1 MASDTKKAKADPAP
15 KTEAVATDKTSSAEP
30 AAKKTEAAPTDKN
43 PAAEPAAKAAGSETA
58 TGAPSTY
65 SRGEGQKPV
74 TAAYKEN
81 WNAIFAKNK
90 AKKKN
95 AIVEENKMA
104 RMVVIYKTPADVAA
118 FDKHYYEIHVPL
130 AKKLPGLRKY
140 EVSRGPIA
148 TPAGAS
154 GIHLIATLH
163 FDDLAAIKKAFAS
176 PEGQAAGADR
186 RIFAPDDSRLQML
199 LFENRDL

>member
-1 MASDTKKAKADPAP
+1 MASDTKKTKTDPAP
-15 KTEAVATDKTSSAEP
+15 KTEAPATDKS
-30 AAKKTEAAPTDKN
+30 

-58 TGAPSTY
+58 AAAPSSY

-81 WNAIFAKNK
+81 WNAIFKNK
-90 AKKKN
+90 KARRKK
-95 AIVEENKMA
+95 AIVEENEKA
-104 RMVVIYKTPADVAA
+104 RMMVIYKTPTNVAA
-118 FDKHYYEIHVPL
+118 FDKHYFNIHVPL

-148 TPAGAS
+148 APAGAS
-154 GIHLIATLH
+154 DVHLIATLH
-163 FDDLAAIKKAFAS
+163 FDNLAAISKAFAS
-176 PEGQAAGADR
+176 SEGKAAGADR
-186 RIFAPDDSRLQML
+186 RLFAPDDSRVQML